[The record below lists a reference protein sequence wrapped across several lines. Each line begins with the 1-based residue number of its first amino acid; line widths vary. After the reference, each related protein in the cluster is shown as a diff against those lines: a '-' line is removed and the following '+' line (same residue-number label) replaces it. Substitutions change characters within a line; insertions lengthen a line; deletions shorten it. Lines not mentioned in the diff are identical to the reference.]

1 MIIYKQMLEEA
12 KKETNIVDKTAI
24 LTACLNVLKNEN
36 PKLSISD
43 RNEIFEYAFE
53 ELKPLEKQIENA
65 KTYKERDSIFAL
77 CDKLLSLIML
87 SKSANENT
95 AQTLISLLEC
105 VNKYRVL
112 ENAIDEMF
120 AKDKIGEND
129 VKKVLEK
136 ATETKE
142 TYEKGRL
149 FAGLMHYEKMYDKI
163 SDEGKNLIVKF
174 LNKETLEG
182 VLAFD
187 KLDEDGKYN
196 LEILCDL
203 LRLYYNKDTVRIL
216 KTAEQIENPAIAFY
230 SADSLLELDEVP
242 DKKTI
247 SYLANNIVYACLIHD
262 SLEKNGLIEMFPKE
276 LDDEVYLAK
285 SDLVHWLCYP
295 TELGKEPD
303 EIEFLGKAKKHKE
316 VFHVFKYKSNSDK
329 LPEEKHNVWLVGWSG
344 SEGGTFSDFDLLSDF
359 EKKTEEKTF
368 KNIVKKCL

>member
-1 MIIYKQMLEEA
+1 MEIYKQMIEEA
-12 KKETNIVDKTAI
+12 KSQTDVLDKTSI
-24 LTACLNVLKNEN
+24 LAGYINIIKNSKA
-36 PKLSISD
+36 KLSAVERKELFD
-43 RNEIFEYAFE
+43 FAFS
-53 ELKPLEKQIENA
+53 ELQPLEQKIEKA
-65 KTYKERDSIFAL
+65 KTYKERDNIFGL
-77 CDKLLSLIML
+77 CDKLLTLIMM
-87 SKSANENT
+87 SNGANENT
-95 AQTLISLLEC
+95 AQTLVSLLEC

-120 AKDKIGEND
+120 AKDKIDEKD
-129 VKKVLEK
+129 VKNVLEK
-136 ATETKE
+136 ATNAKE

-149 FAGLMHYEKMYDKI
+149 FVGLMHYEKMFDKI
-163 SDEGKNLIVKF
+163 SEEGRNLLVKF
-174 LNKETLEG
+174 LNKETLEA

-187 KLDEDGKYN
+187 KLDEDGKFN

-216 KTAEQIENPAIAFY
+216 KTAEKIENPAIAFY

-242 DKKTI
+242 DQKTI

-262 SLEKNGLIEMFPKE
+262 SLEKNGLVEMFPKN
-276 LDDEVYLAK
+276 LDDSVYLAK

-316 VFHVFKYKSNSDK
+316 EFHVFKYKSNSDK

-344 SEGGTFSDFDLLSDF
+344 NNGGTFSDFDLLSDF
-359 EKKTEEKTF
+359 EKKTPEKTF
-368 KNIVKKCL
+368 KKIVKKCL